1 MSSRVRIDIIRL
13 AIVLSSVLLDA
24 YLGFASAQAKL
35 DAVYDLTLFGL
46 PIGQIAWT
54 VELRD
59 NRYVAAA
66 SGATVGLLRIFSDGH
81 GDIAARGTLSEGQ
94 PIASNFALKL
104 VAGKWS
110 DEVRILF
117 SGDRAKEYV
126 NAPAPADPDEV
137 PLTDAN
143 RKGVIDPMTA
153 LLVRIPGAR
162 ETVVPEACERS
173 IAVFDGH
180 ARYNLQL
187 AFKRLDKVK
196 TDTGYKGPVVVCA
209 VKFYP
214 VAGFNP
220 KRFLVTYLAAQ
231 HDIEIWLAPFAGS
244 RLMVPYRV
252 SIPTRMGLGILQAT
266 KFESIPARSPTTSL
280 N

>member
-266 KFESIPARSPTTSL
+266 KFESIPAR
-280 N
+280 

>member
-1 MSSRVRIDIIRL
+1 LSSRVRIKFIRL
-13 AIVLSSVLLDA
+13 AIVLSSLLLDA
-24 YLGFASAQAKL
+24 DLSFASAQAKL
-35 DAVYDLTLFGL
+35 DAVYDVTLFGF
-46 PIGQIAWT
+46 PIGRIAWT

-66 SGATVGLLRIFSDGH
+66 SGATSGLLRIFSDGH
-81 GDIAARGTLSEGQ
+81 GDVSARGTLSEGQ

-126 NAPAPADPDEV
+126 NAPARADPDDV

-143 RKGVIDPMTA
+143 RKGVVDPITA

-180 ARYNLQL
+180 TRYNLQL

-196 TDTGYKGPVVVCA
+196 TDTGYQGPVVVCA
-209 VKFYP
+209 VKFFP

-220 KRFLVTYLAAQ
+220 KRFLITYLAAQ